1 MGSLVIV
8 ILFTFLALRGQQG
21 ISIGPITDADHG
33 HGSVELGYDVRV
45 CSCRVGGQTV
55 QRYCEFQIKFE
66 ILRWSHL
73 TNHNPSLCPR
83 RFYLQLGSFLPTSGE
98 IRVTNGMAVSI
109 TSSAINENV
118 NASCSAVDITNKVR
132 DKDSLKYIIIF
143 RINVIRLYR
152 GRISSLSFPS
162 ISKNEQKNELFSRFL
177 LHQLIK
183 LLYSFN
189 MYF

>member
-1 MGSLVIV
+1 M
-8 ILFTFLALRGQQG
+8 
-21 ISIGPITDADHG
+21 
-33 HGSVELGYDVRV
+33 
-45 CSCRVGGQTV
+45 
-55 QRYCEFQIKFE
+55 
-66 ILRWSHL
+66 
-73 TNHNPSLCPR
+73 
-83 RFYLQLGSFLPTSGE
+83 
-98 IRVTNGMAVSI
+98 TNGMAVSI

-152 GRISSLSFPS
+152 GRISSMSFPS
-162 ISKNEQKNELFSRFL
+162 ISKNELKNELFSRFL

>member
-1 MGSLVIV
+1 MI
-8 ILFTFLALRGQQG
+8 TFPAVRGQQG
-21 ISIGPITDADHG
+21 ISVGPVTDADHG

-45 CSCRVGGQTV
+45 RSCRVSGQTV

-66 ILRWSHL
+66 IIRWSDSTYYNL
-73 TNHNPSLCPR
+73 SIRPLR
-83 RFYLQLGSFLPTSGE
+83 LYLQLGSFLPTAGE

-132 DKDSLKYIIIF
+132 DKENLKYIIIF

-152 GRISSLSFPS
+152 G
-162 ISKNEQKNELFSRFL
+162 SKV
-177 LHQLIK
+177 
-183 LLYSFN
+183 
-189 MYF
+189 